1 LIKKKVFVLVLA
13 LAVVLTACKAPA
25 PETTSEPTSDPNA
38 VMTAAANTA
47 SARLTDIA
55 ALTPTPPPATPTE
68 TLTPVTPTVAATT
81 AAPQASPTSAPVT
94 GQDVAAYVSD
104 VTVADGTTFQPGA
117 QFTKTWRIANTGTS
131 TWTTAYKLAWVDGN
145 QMGGPASVAVPSQVA
160 PGQNV
165 DISVNLTAPAT
176 AGKYTGYWKMMNAN
190 GALFDSLV
198 YVEINVSGATAT
210 AGTGTPAATS
220 TSGPSP
226 TAGASSTPTATQ
238 QAANVVTG
246 AALGV
251 DQGDVAGPCPHT
263 YLFTAQ
269 ITMSQAANVTYR
281 LEAETGFDL
290 TLPGP
295 ATTALNAGV
304 NVLSYQLEFSDNV
317 SGWARLRVTSPN
329 EVVSNQVNFTLTCP

>member
-1 LIKKKVFVLVLA
+1 MSKKIVFVVVLA
-13 LAVVLTACKAPA
+13 LAVVLTACKSPAPA
-25 PETTSEPTSDPNA
+25 TPTEPTTDPNA

-55 ALTPTPPPATPTE
+55 ALTPTATPTE
-68 TLTPVTPTVAATT
+68 TPAPPTATLAATT
-81 AAPQASPTSAPVT
+81 AAPQASPTSAPVS
-94 GQDVAAYVSD
+94 GQDQAAYVSD
-104 VTVADGTTFQPGA
+104 VTVPDGTLFQPGE
-117 QFTKTWRIANTGTS
+117 QFTKTWRIANTGSS

-145 QMGGPASVAVPSQVA
+145 QMGGPASVAVPSQVG

-165 DISVNLTAPAT
+165 DIAVNLTAPST
-176 AGKYTGYWKMMNAN
+176 AGKYTGYWKMMNAS

-210 AGTGTPAATS
+210 AGTGTPAATG
-220 TSGPSP
+220 TPGPSP
-226 TAGASSTPTATQ
+226 TANASTPTATQ
-238 QAANVVTG
+238 TTNIVTG
-246 AALGV
+246 VALGV
-251 DQGDVAGPCPHT
+251 DEANVSGTCPHT

-269 ITMSQAANVTYR
+269 ITLSQAANVTYL

-329 EVVSNQVNFTLTCP
+329 EVVSNQVTFTLTCP

>member
-1 LIKKKVFVLVLA
+1 MFKKKILILVLI
-13 LAVVLTACKAPA
+13 LAVGLTACKSPAPA
-25 PETTSEPTSDPNA
+25 TPGEPTSDPNA

-55 ALTPTPPPATPTE
+55 AMTPTPQPPTPTE
-68 TLTPVTPTVAATT
+68 TPAPATPTVAATT
-81 AAPQASPTSAPVT
+81 AIPQASPTSAPIT
-94 GQDVAAYVSD
+94 GQDLAAYVAD
-104 VTVADGTTFQPGA
+104 VTVPDGTTFRPGE

-145 QMGGPASVAVPSQVA
+145 QMSGPASVAVPSQVA

-165 DISVNLTAPAT
+165 DISVNLTAPTT
-176 AGKYTGYWKMMNAN
+176 AGKYTGYWKMTNAN

-198 YVEINVSGATAT
+198 YVEINVSETA
-210 AGTGTPAATS
+210 AGTGTPTATG
-220 TSGPSP
+220 TVGPSP
-226 TAGASSTPTATQ
+226 TTGANATPTATQ
-238 QAANVVTG
+238 ATNVVTG

-251 DQGDVAGPCPHT
+251 DQAEVSGTCPHT

-269 ITMSQAANVTYR
+269 ITLSQAANVTYR

-304 NVLSYQLEFSDNV
+304 NVLSYRLEFSDNV

>member
-1 LIKKKVFVLVLA
+1 MNKKSTFVLVLA
-13 LAVVLTACKAPA
+13 LAVILTGCKSPA
-25 PETTSEPTSDPNA
+25 PETTSEPTSDPLV

-55 ALTPTPPPATPTE
+55 ARTPTALPSTPTE
-68 TLTPVTPTVAATT
+68 TQAPATATLAATT

-94 GQDVAAYVSD
+94 GQDQAAYVSD
-104 VTVADGTTFQPGA
+104 VTVPDGTTFQPGE
-117 QFTKTWRIANTGTS
+117 QFTKTWRIANTGSS

-145 QMGGPASVAVPSQVA
+145 QMGGPASVAVPSQA
-160 PGQNV
+160 GPGQNV
-165 DISVNLTAPAT
+165 DISVNLTAPST
-176 AGKYTGYWKMMNAN
+176 AGKYTGYWKMMNAS
-190 GALFDSLV
+190 GALFDALV

-210 AGTGTPAATS
+210 AGTGTPTATS
-220 TSGPSP
+220 TTGPSP
-226 TAGASSTPTATQ
+226 TAGASTPTVTQ
-238 QAANVVTG
+238 SANAVTG
-246 AALGV
+246 ATLGV
-251 DQGDVAGPCPHT
+251 DQADVSATCPHT

-269 ITMSQAANVTYR
+269 ITLSQAANVTYR

-304 NVLSYQLEFSDNV
+304 NVLSYQLDFADNV

>member
-1 LIKKKVFVLVLA
+1 MIKTKIFVLVLA
-13 LAVVLTACKAPA
+13 LAVLLTACKSPA
-25 PETTSEPTSDPNA
+25 PEATTEPTSDPNA

-68 TLTPVTPTVAATT
+68 TPAPATPTLAATT
-81 AAPQASPTSAPVT
+81 AAPQPSPTSAPVT
-94 GQDVAAYVSD
+94 GQDQAAYVAD
-104 VTVADGTTFQPGA
+104 VTVPDGTTFQPG
-117 QFTKTWRIANTGTS
+117 QTFTKTWRIANTGTS

-145 QMGGPASVAVPSQVA
+145 QMGGPASVAVPSDVE

-165 DISVNLTAPAT
+165 DVSVNLTAPAT
-176 AGKYTGYWKMMNAN
+176 AGKYTGYWKMMNAS

-210 AGTGTPAATS
+210 AGTATA
-220 TSGPSP
+220 GPSP

-238 QAANVVTG
+238 QTANVVTG

-251 DQGDVAGPCPHT
+251 DQADSTGPCPHT

-269 ITMSQAANVTYR
+269 ITLSQAANVTYR

-329 EVVSNQVNFTLTCP
+329 EVVSNQVTFNLTCP

>member
-1 LIKKKVFVLVLA
+1 VIKKKIFVLVLA
-13 LAVVLTACKAPA
+13 LAVILTACKSPA
-25 PETTSEPTSDPNA
+25 PEATTEPTKDPNA

-68 TLTPVTPTVAATT
+68 TPSSATPTLAPTT
-81 AAPQASPTSAPVT
+81 AVPQPSPTSAPVT
-94 GQDVAAYVSD
+94 GQDQAAYVSD
-104 VTVADGTTFQPGA
+104 VTVPDGTTYQPG
-117 QFTKTWRIANTGTS
+117 QTFTKTWRIANTGSS

-145 QMGGPASVAVPSQVA
+145 QMGGPASAAVPSQVG

-165 DISVNLTAPAT
+165 DISVNLTAPST
-176 AGKYTGYWKMMNAN
+176 AGKYTGYWKMMNAS

-210 AGTGTPAATS
+210 AGTATA
-220 TSGPSP
+220 GPSP
-226 TAGASSTPTATQ
+226 TAGASNTPTATQ
-238 QAANVVTG
+238 QSANVVTG

-251 DQGDVAGPCPHT
+251 DQADVSGPCPHT

-269 ITMSQAANVTYR
+269 ITLSQAANVTYR

-304 NVLSYQLEFSDNV
+304 NVLSYQLDFSDNV

-329 EVVSNQVNFTLTCP
+329 EVVSNQVTFTLTCP

>member
-1 LIKKKVFVLVLA
+1 MIKQKVFVLVVA
-13 LAVVLTACKAPA
+13 LAVVLTACKSPA
-25 PETTSEPTSDPNA
+25 PETTSEPTKDPNA

-55 ALTPTPPPATPTE
+55 ALTPTALPATPTE
-68 TLTPVTPTVAATT
+68 TPVPATPTLAATT
-81 AAPQASPTSAPVT
+81 AAPQASPTTAPVT
-94 GQDVAAYVSD
+94 GQDQAAYVSD
-104 VTVADGTTFQPGA
+104 VTVPDGTNFQPGE

-145 QMGGPASVAVPSQVA
+145 QMGGPASVAVPSQVG

-176 AGKYTGYWKMMNAN
+176 AGKYTGYWKMMNAS

-198 YVEINVSGATAT
+198 YVEINVGGATAA
-210 AGTGTPAATS
+210 AGTGTPAVTG
-220 TSGPSP
+220 TPGPSP
-226 TAGASSTPTATQ
+226 TTGSNPPTAT

-251 DQGDVAGPCPHT
+251 DQGEVSGTCPHT

-269 ITMSQAANVTYR
+269 ITLSQAANVTYR

-304 NVLSYQLEFSDNV
+304 NVMSYQLEFADNV

>member
-1 LIKKKVFVLVLA
+1 MIKKKIFVLVLA
-13 LAVVLTACKAPA
+13 LAVILTACKSPA
-25 PETTSEPTSDPNA
+25 PEATTEPTKDPNA

-68 TLTPVTPTVAATT
+68 TPSSATPTLAPTT
-81 AAPQASPTSAPVT
+81 AVPQPSPTSAPVT
-94 GQDVAAYVSD
+94 GQDQAAYVSD
-104 VTVADGTTFQPGA
+104 VTVPDGTTYQPG
-117 QFTKTWRIANTGTS
+117 QTFTKTWRIANTGSS

-145 QMGGPASVAVPSQVA
+145 QMGGPASVAVPSQVG

-176 AGKYTGYWKMMNAN
+176 AGKYTGYWKMMNAS

-210 AGTGTPAATS
+210 AGTATA
-220 TSGPSP
+220 GPSP
-226 TAGASSTPTATQ
+226 TTGASSTPTATQ
-238 QAANVVTG
+238 QSANVVTG

-251 DQGDVAGPCPHT
+251 DQADVSGPCPHT

-269 ITMSQAANVTYR
+269 ITLSQAANVTYR

-304 NVLSYQLEFSDNV
+304 NVLSYQLDFSDNV

-329 EVVSNQVNFTLTCP
+329 EVVSNQVTFTLTCP